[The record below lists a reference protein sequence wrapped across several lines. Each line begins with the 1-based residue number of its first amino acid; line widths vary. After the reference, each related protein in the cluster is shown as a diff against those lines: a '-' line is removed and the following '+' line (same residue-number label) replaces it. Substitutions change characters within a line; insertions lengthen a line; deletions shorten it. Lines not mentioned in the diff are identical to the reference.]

1 MKKPS
6 AVTLLISGDILAT
19 LAMGAAVFF
28 LALWLQQIGIVIW
41 LAVSV
46 GIIAAE
52 VRLEILYSKR
62 GWLTPGIFWLCGA
75 APVLAY
81 AAAVVSVICIIYAN
95 RPPLP

>member
-1 MKKPS
+1 MKKPI

-19 LAMGAAVFF
+19 LAMGAAAFF
-28 LALWLQQIGIVIW
+28 LVLWLQQFGIVIW
-41 LAVSV
+41 LAASV

-62 GWLTPGIFWLCGA
+62 GWLTPGKFWLCGA
-75 APVLAY
+75 APVLVY
-81 AAAVVSVICIIYAN
+81 AAAVISLICLINAN